1 MASVGGAVAGGVGAP
16 TPHVLAVDDSSVDR
30 AIIAAILR
38 SSRFRVTAVESGK
51 RALELLGTVLT
62 HIAVILFSFFSYQ
75 FLHGDL
81 RLYFSPLFSGRIVYV
96 SYDIGAEREYD
107 NHRLLH
113 ARDDGIRAAQEG
125 QGVVQAEADPG
136 GDHVLGERLDQ
147 NQK

>member
-1 MASVGGAVAGGVGAP
+1 MQI
-16 TPHVLAVDDSSVDR
+16 VLVLCVR
-30 AIIAAILR
+30 A
-38 SSRFRVTAVESGK
+38 VTAVESGK

-125 QGVVQAEADPG
+125 QGKDDLTTSPFCILQREI
-136 GDHVLGERLDQ
+136 
-147 NQK
+147 